1 VANQVIYSK
10 IFIRK
15 AKELKKRHPSLIS
28 DLEKLEKSLL
38 EEPRQGNDLG
48 AGLYKVRLAVKSKG
62 KGKSGGYRVITF
74 LIQQSDADININMLT
89 IYDKADESSIDK
101 KFLIALAKEL
111 FNL

>member
-1 VANQVIYSK
+1 MANQVVYSK

-15 AKELKKRHPSLIS
+15 AKELKKRHPSLVS
-28 DLEKLEKSLL
+28 DLEGLEKSLL

-74 LIQQSDADININMLT
+74 LIQRWYNHQYANDL
-89 IYDKADESSIDK
+89 
-101 KFLIALAKEL
+101 
-111 FNL
+111 